1 MRESPRIMSAEVSSI
16 GGVQTAA
23 AAHARCLCMQIIAVQ
38 VLQAGVCILCMY
50 VCMYVCMY
58 GLLTV
63 MSIYIIY
70 IHI

>member
-50 VCMYVCMY
+50 VCMY